1 MELDRSLVGSATA
14 PFVVEVEKG
23 AIRAFA
29 DAIGDDNRLARD
41 EDFARSKGYGG
52 LVAPPTFPASFRP
65 PERQPWLLGL
75 DEGRILAGEQYF
87 KYARPV
93 VSGDVLTCRL
103 HFVRVDE
110 KAGRSGAMLLVVQ
123 ELRAADAHG
132 DLVVAN
138 GRVVIYRAAG
148 RLPAA

>member
-1 MELDRSLVGSATA
+1 MELDWSLVGSAT
-14 PFVVEVEKG
+14 PSFVVEVEKG

-29 DAIGDDNRLARD
+29 DAIGDDNPLAHD
-41 EDFARSKGYGG
+41 EHFARSKGYGG

-65 PERQPWLLGL
+65 PQRQLWLRGL

-110 KAGRSGAMLLVVQ
+110 KVGRSGTMFLLVQ
-123 ELRAADAHG
+123 ELRAVDARG

-148 RLPAA
+148 RLSAA